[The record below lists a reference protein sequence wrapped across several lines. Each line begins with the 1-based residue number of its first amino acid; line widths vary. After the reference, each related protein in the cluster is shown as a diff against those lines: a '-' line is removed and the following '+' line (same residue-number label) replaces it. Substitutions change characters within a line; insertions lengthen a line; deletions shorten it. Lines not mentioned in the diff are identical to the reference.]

1 MKKIDMEPF
10 GEDQQIWFNIGRLRR
25 VEEILKQPI
34 GEILKN
40 LSNLSLKSLIVLL
53 MVGMRQ
59 HGTYNEQYYE
69 DKIDKAMDAGYA
81 LGDIQYC
88 VLKAIASSGIM
99 GKVTYY
105 QYFPEE
111 LTPSEDKEIEA
122 EKTNRSGRPDVDGGM
137 VPSSQGARVWL
148 SAAQAVGI

>member
-10 GEDQQIWFNIGRLRR
+10 GEGQQIWFNIGRLRR

-40 LSNLSLKSLIVLL
+40 LSSLSLKSLIVLL

-81 LGDIQYC
+81 LGDVQYC

-99 GKVTYY
+99 GKAAYY

-122 EKTNRSGRPDVDGGM
+122 EKN
-137 VPSSQGARVWL
+137 
-148 SAAQAVGI
+148 

>member
-69 DKIDKAMDAGYA
+69 DKID
-81 LGDIQYC
+81 
-88 VLKAIASSGIM
+88 
-99 GKVTYY
+99 
-105 QYFPEE
+105 
-111 LTPSEDKEIEA
+111 
-122 EKTNRSGRPDVDGGM
+122 
-137 VPSSQGARVWL
+137 
-148 SAAQAVGI
+148 